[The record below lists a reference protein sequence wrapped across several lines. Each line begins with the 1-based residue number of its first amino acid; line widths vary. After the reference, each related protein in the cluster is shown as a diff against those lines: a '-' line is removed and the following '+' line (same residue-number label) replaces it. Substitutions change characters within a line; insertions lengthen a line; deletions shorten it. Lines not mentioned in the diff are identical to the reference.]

1 MAKQKQKQKQNASS
15 SATQL
20 SESGA
25 IKTKSSDGAFPKTLL
40 RDNGNHQGLVL
51 EDLIANAVFVAQNA
65 LSTKECD
72 EWIKYAESADTWDIV
87 AHPATKWIAHREC
100 SRLQKN
106 DWTMAHRLFTR
117 IQQIVVE
124 ASKKLDIFDKS
135 SLINSSYA
143 NNKNSPYANNK
154 NKSYEYQPI
163 TCNPNLRLYKY
174 TKGQWF
180 GKHIDDTNKIEWKG
194 HDTPY
199 SAADVAETQTEITV
213 LFYLSSCRGGATRFH
228 LPKSSKK
235 KGNKG
240 VDDSVA
246 FSPIQGAVLLH
257 VHGDRCLEHEA
268 EPVLDGVKYVL
279 RTDIVYG
286 IL

>member
-1 MAKQKQKQKQNASS
+1 MAKQKQKQKAS

-20 SESGA
+20 SQTEA
-25 IKTKSSDGAFPKTLL
+25 IKTKSSSSKSSDGAFPKTLL
-40 RDNGNHQGLVL
+40 RDNANHQTLVL

-72 EWIKYAESADTWDIV
+72 EWIKYAESTGTWDVV

-135 SLINSSYA
+135 S
-143 NNKNSPYANNK
+143 PYANNK
-154 NKSYEYQPI
+154 NKSYKYQPI

-174 TKGQWF
+174 TKGE
-180 GKHIDDTNKIEWKG
+180 KENYI
-194 HDTPY
+194 
-199 SAADVAETQTEITV
+199 
-213 LFYLSSCRGGATRFH
+213 
-228 LPKSSKK
+228 
-235 KGNKG
+235 
-240 VDDSVA
+240 
-246 FSPIQGAVLLH
+246 
-257 VHGDRCLEHEA
+257 
-268 EPVLDGVKYVL
+268 
-279 RTDIVYG
+279 
-286 IL
+286 

>member
-1 MAKQKQKQKQNASS
+1 MAKQKQKQKAS

-20 SESGA
+20 SETEA
-25 IKTKSSDGAFPKTLL
+25 IKTKSSSSSKSSDGAFPKTLL
-40 RDNGNHQGLVL
+40 RDNVNHQTLVL

-72 EWIKYAESADTWDIV
+72 EWIKYAESTDSWDIV

-135 SLINSSYA
+135 SLINSSY
-143 NNKNSPYANNK
+143 YANNK
-154 NKSYEYQPI
+154 KYQPI

-174 TKGQWF
+174 TKGE
-180 GKHIDDTNKIEWKG
+180 KENYI
-194 HDTPY
+194 
-199 SAADVAETQTEITV
+199 
-213 LFYLSSCRGGATRFH
+213 
-228 LPKSSKK
+228 
-235 KGNKG
+235 
-240 VDDSVA
+240 
-246 FSPIQGAVLLH
+246 
-257 VHGDRCLEHEA
+257 
-268 EPVLDGVKYVL
+268 
-279 RTDIVYG
+279 
-286 IL
+286 

>member
-1 MAKQKQKQKQNASS
+1 MAKQKQKQKAS

-20 SESGA
+20 SQTEA
-25 IKTKSSDGAFPKTLL
+25 IKTKSSSSSKSSDGAFPKTLL
-40 RDNGNHQGLVL
+40 RDNVNHQTLVL

-72 EWIKYAESADTWDIV
+72 EWIKYAESTGTWDIV

-143 NNKNSPYANNK
+143 NNKK
-154 NKSYEYQPI
+154 YQPI

-174 TKGQWF
+174 TKGEKENYIW
-180 GKHIDDTNKIEWKG
+180 IAIVC
-194 HDTPY
+194 Y
-199 SAADVAETQTEITV
+199 SISTIPTHSTQHVTHVKRAMVRAAHRRYKQNRMERSWYAIPSCWCCRNSNRDYRIILPIFMSWRCNTV
-213 LFYLSSCRGGATRFH
+213 SLA
-228 LPKSSKK
+228 
-235 KGNKG
+235 
-240 VDDSVA
+240 
-246 FSPIQGAVLLH
+246 
-257 VHGDRCLEHEA
+257 
-268 EPVLDGVKYVL
+268 
-279 RTDIVYG
+279 
-286 IL
+286 